1 MIEQMKVEDLVI
13 LHEDNHIIVVL
24 KPQNVPSCEDE
35 SKDKDMLTVI
45 KEYIKIKN
53 NKPGNVY
60 VGLVHRLDRPTG
72 GVMVFAKSSK
82 AASRLSEQMRTGD
95 FEKKYYTVLV
105 GTPRESKATLTNYMK
120 KNPINNMVYV
130 CPQTVEGAK
139 FAELEYR
146 VMQEVGGYSLTE
158 VKLHTGRTHQIR
170 VQMAHMGTPVFGDM
184 RYGGENAKKGKL
196 ALWATSLSF
205 THPVSK
211 ERLCF
216 KVEPPKDSIPWK
228 AFDTSKAVDIYL

>member
-1 MIEQMKVEDLVI
+1 MTEQMKVEDLVI

-146 VMQEVGGYSLTE
+146 VIQEVGGYSFTE